1 MLPKSKGV
9 EPMRKEIEEVL
20 DEELLKQ
27 QVDHD
32 AFDIASCGAF
42 ILSTL
47 SKICAPVRD
56 AKINFLK
63 SQTELVPLLRL
74 VNTISYY

>member
-1 MLPKSKGV
+1 MLPKSKGADS
-9 EPMRKEIEEVL
+9 MRKEIEEVL
-20 DEELLKQ
+20 DAELLKQ
-27 QVDHD
+27 QIDHE
-32 AFDIASCGAF
+32 AFDIGACGSF

-63 SQTELVPLLRL
+63 TQTELVPLLR
-74 VNTISYY
+74 

>member
-1 MLPKSKGV
+1 MLPKSKGADS
-9 EPMRKEIEEVL
+9 MRKEIEEVL

-27 QVDHD
+27 QIDHD
-32 AFDIASCGAF
+32 AFDIGSCGSF

-56 AKINFLK
+56 TKINFLK
-63 SQTELVPLLRL
+63 TQTELVPLLR
-74 VNTISYY
+74 